1 MAVSRFTNGTPL
13 NFQLIAAEVSGEL
26 AYTVGYERSAV
37 SFNGGPSGRTS
48 FGSPTSTAGRTATGN
63 SFTGTATTPRPITAR
78 PPRRRRGGRHA
89 QPDELMSTLTI

>member
-1 MAVSRFTNGTPL
+1 VTRTIHMAVSRFTNGTPL

-26 AYTVGYERSAV
+26 AYTVGYEHSAV

-63 SFTGTATTPRPITAR
+63 SFTGTATTPPTDHS
-78 PPRRRRGGRHA
+78 PPA
-89 QPDELMSTLTI
+89 EASTRWASCATR